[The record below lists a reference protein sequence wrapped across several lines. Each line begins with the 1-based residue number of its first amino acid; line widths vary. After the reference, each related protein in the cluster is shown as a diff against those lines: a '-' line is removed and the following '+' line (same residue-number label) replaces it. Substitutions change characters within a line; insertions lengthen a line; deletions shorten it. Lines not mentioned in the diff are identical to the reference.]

1 MKILIHRSVNGLVDE
16 FFYCKWKSEDFCL
29 IDITENYS
37 DKYENISHKTI
48 AKKTKK
54 EYNKDIGK
62 KF

>member
-48 AKKTKK
+48 AKK
-54 EYNKDIGK
+54 
-62 KF
+62 